1 MNEKFFKPVKVITD
15 HPHPLASPDYTN
27 PAGSIEDNNTF
38 TYFIYEIDNTFSG
51 LPYALL
57 DIGCAGGQFVVD
69 VYNKGWPWRAVGLE
83 GGNILGM
90 TENFESRE
98 VSRGDLT
105 IAAGAENWKLYKDKC
120 LFHADVSKPFEIVDP
135 RGDLIQFCV
144 VTAWEFFEH
153 PLPEEIPGIM
163 ENIVKHIRPGGLFIG
178 TINACL
184 GGVEGHHRCARSREW
199 WDNIFISHGFEVLLY
214 PFRTTPRT
222 SIEFLHRMV
231 HNHQNKAEEQ
241 SGAKLIDI
249 EAANADMQL
258 RIQGHIDHYTVCYS
272 FKGDRD

>member
-1 MNEKFFKPVKVITD
+1 MNEKFFQPARVITD
-15 HPHPLASPDYTN
+15 HPHPLTSPDYTN

-38 TYFIYEIDNTFSG
+38 TYFIYEIDNNFSG

-69 VYNKGWPWRAVGLE
+69 VYNKGWPWLAVGLE

-105 IAAGAENWKLYKDKC
+105 IPTGAENWKLYKDKC

-153 PLPEEIPGIM
+153 PLPEEIPGIL
-163 ENIVKHIRPGGLFIG
+163 ENIVKHLQPRGLFMG

-184 GGVEGHHRCARSREW
+184 DGVVGHHRCAQSREW
-199 WDNIFISHGFEVLLY
+199 WDNMFISHGFEVLRY

-222 SIEFLHRMV
+222 SMEFLHKL
-231 HNHQNKAEEQ
+231 HHDHQNKVEERT
-241 SGAKLIDI
+241 GRRLIDS
-249 EAANADMQL
+249 EASGVPSSDGRWTNKD
-258 RIQGHIDHYTVCYS
+258 IYTVCYRL
-272 FKGDRD
+272 KG